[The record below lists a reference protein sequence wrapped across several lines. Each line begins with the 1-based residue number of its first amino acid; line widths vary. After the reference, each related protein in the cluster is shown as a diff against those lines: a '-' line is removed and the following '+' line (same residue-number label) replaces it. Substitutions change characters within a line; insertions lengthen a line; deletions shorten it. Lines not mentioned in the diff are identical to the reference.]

1 MASWHE
7 DFVLGDWLVSPKLN
21 RISKNGQAVSIKH
34 KSMLVLVALAD
45 AKGEV
50 LTRNEIMDS
59 VWPGM
64 EVTDDV
70 LTQSVVELRKAFN
83 DEARQ
88 PRYIETIPRVGFR
101 LLPMVAQPATTSKA
115 PNPRYALVAVVAIA
129 IGSLTWLGIDRLSSE
144 RNPVITT
151 QDPIAIAVLPFV
163 NMSDDPANEYFSDS
177 MSEELANVLVRIPS
191 LRVTSRTST
200 FSYRGSDKKLT
211 VIGDE
216 LGVTYI
222 IEGSVR
228 KTGSRIKVAVQL
240 VEVESDTHLW
250 SETYTRELADIF
262 AIQEQIAQS
271 VVAAMRYTL
280 SGAEEARL
288 AQRPTDNI
296 EAYNEYLIGRHLWNQ
311 RRPDLLSEA
320 LQHLNAAVL
329 LDPDFD
335 EAWAAI
341 ADVYVVAA
349 ESGVGS
355 IEENIRL
362 GRQAVGRALAVNPES
377 AHALAASG
385 SFRFYEYDWEGA
397 NADLKRALELA
408 PDYATAHHWYAE
420 TLWVQGRT
428 DEARYHMRLA
438 RQADPVSV
446 VIRYLPGLYLLW
458 DYQFDEAEQHFMD
471 VLALGGEPFPATIIG
486 LEKLNSLRGDFDEAR
501 RRARQF
507 AELTGIDPTAD
518 LARIDA
524 MENPALK
531 ERALNLLQQ
540 RDAEPDGAF
549 GKALE
554 YALLNEYEMALAN
567 LELGFASG
575 DAYAPAMSYMKV
587 YEPLRDD
594 PRFQAMLKKMNLLP

>member
-228 KTGSRIKVAVQL
+228 KTGSRIKVAVKL
-240 VEVESDTHLW
+240 VEVESDT
-250 SETYTRELADIF
+250 
-262 AIQEQIAQS
+262 
-271 VVAAMRYTL
+271 
-280 SGAEEARL
+280 
-288 AQRPTDNI
+288 
-296 EAYNEYLIGRHLWNQ
+296 
-311 RRPDLLSEA
+311 
-320 LQHLNAAVL
+320 
-329 LDPDFD
+329 
-335 EAWAAI
+335 
-341 ADVYVVAA
+341 
-349 ESGVGS
+349 
-355 IEENIRL
+355 
-362 GRQAVGRALAVNPES
+362 
-377 AHALAASG
+377 
-385 SFRFYEYDWEGA
+385 
-397 NADLKRALELA
+397 
-408 PDYATAHHWYAE
+408 
-420 TLWVQGRT
+420 
-428 DEARYHMRLA
+428 
-438 RQADPVSV
+438 
-446 VIRYLPGLYLLW
+446 
-458 DYQFDEAEQHFMD
+458 
-471 VLALGGEPFPATIIG
+471 
-486 LEKLNSLRGDFDEAR
+486 
-501 RRARQF
+501 
-507 AELTGIDPTAD
+507 
-518 LARIDA
+518 
-524 MENPALK
+524 
-531 ERALNLLQQ
+531 
-540 RDAEPDGAF
+540 
-549 GKALE
+549 
-554 YALLNEYEMALAN
+554 
-567 LELGFASG
+567 
-575 DAYAPAMSYMKV
+575 
-587 YEPLRDD
+587 
-594 PRFQAMLKKMNLLP
+594 